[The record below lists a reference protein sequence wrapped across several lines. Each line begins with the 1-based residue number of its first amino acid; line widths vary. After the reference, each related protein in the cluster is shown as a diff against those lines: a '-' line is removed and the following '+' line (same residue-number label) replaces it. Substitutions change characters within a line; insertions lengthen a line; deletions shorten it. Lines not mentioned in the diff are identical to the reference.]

1 MVSEQSFQAWAA
13 APSAAEQ
20 TKCDNA
26 VSVIR
31 KALAADTALAK
42 RNIRVFAQGSYCNRT
57 NVRQDSDVDVCAL
70 CSDTMFYD
78 VPSGMT
84 AANFNISPATYP
96 YSDFKYQIGAAL
108 NSYFAQGH
116 VARGNKAFDIKENT
130 YRIAADVVPCFVYK
144 EFAPNGSTI
153 EGVAFQP
160 DIGQRIVNWPDQN
173 YTNGVTKNTASGQ
186 RFKGMARILKR
197 LRYKMKDENIQAA
210 DPIPSF
216 LLECLAYNVP
226 NDALQL
232 DTYSAAVRDAVIII
246 FNATKD
252 SQIYSYWYEV
262 NERKLLFGGNQPW
275 TCQQVNSF
283 MLAAWSYLEFT

>member
-1 MVSEQSFQAWAA
+1 MWAA
-13 APSAAEQ
+13 APSETER

-26 VSVIR
+26 VNVVR
-31 KALAADTALAK
+31 KALAASTALSR
-42 RNIRVFAQGSYCNRT
+42 RNVRVFAQGSYCNRT

-78 VPSGMT
+78 LPPGFT
-84 AANFNISPATYP
+84 ANNFSINPATYS
-96 YSDFKYQIGAAL
+96 YHDYKNEISAAL
-108 NSYFAQGH
+108 NAYFDHSH
-116 VARGNKAFDIKENT
+116 VVRGNKAFDIKENT

-160 DIGQRIVNWPDQN
+160 DIGLRIVNWPDQN
-173 YTNGVTKNTASGQ
+173 YANGVTKNTASGQ

-197 LRYKMKDENIQAA
+197 LRYKMKDENIAA
-210 DPIPSF
+210 AEPIPSF
-216 LLECLAYNVP
+216 LLECLAYNLP

-246 FNATKD
+246 YNATKD
-252 SQIYSYWYEV
+252 PQTCSHWYEV

-275 TCQQVNSF
+275 TFQQVNGF
-283 MLAAWSYLEFT
+283 MLAAWSYLGFT

>member
-1 MVSEQSFQAWAA
+1 
-13 APSAAEQ
+13 
-20 TKCDNA
+20 
-26 VSVIR
+26 
-31 KALAADTALAK
+31 
-42 RNIRVFAQGSYCNRT
+42 
-57 NVRQDSDVDVCAL
+57 
-70 CSDTMFYD
+70 
-78 VPSGMT
+78 
-84 AANFNISPATYP
+84 
-96 YSDFKYQIGAAL
+96 
-108 NSYFAQGH
+108 
-116 VARGNKAFDIKENT
+116 
-130 YRIAADVVPCFVYK
+130 
-144 EFAPNGSTI
+144 
-153 EGVAFQP
+153 
-160 DIGQRIVNWPDQN
+160 
-173 YTNGVTKNTASGQ
+173 
-186 RFKGMARILKR
+186 
-197 LRYKMKDENIQAA
+197 MKDENIQAA

>member
-160 DIGQRIVNWPDQN
+160 DIGQRIVKLARPELYKRRDEEYGLRPTVQG
-173 YTNGVTKNTASGQ
+173 NG
-186 RFKGMARILKR
+186 
-197 LRYKMKDENIQAA
+197 
-210 DPIPSF
+210 
-216 LLECLAYNVP
+216 P
-226 NDALQL
+226 N
-232 DTYSAAVRDAVIII
+232 
-246 FNATKD
+246 
-252 SQIYSYWYEV
+252 
-262 NERKLLFGGNQPW
+262 P
-275 TCQQVNSF
+275 
-283 MLAAWSYLEFT
+283 